1 MIFGMFTDERA
12 GRTDDGQ
19 QGAPGGAGAEAP
31 SGDGASHLAADELV
45 LEYPTSEEPVIDG
58 ESIAAEPG
66 AVTALIGPNGS
77 GKSTLLKGL
86 ADQLAPEAGRVLV
99 GGEAVHGM
107 DRKTLAKRLG
117 LLSQDSTAP
126 DSITVEDL
134 AYHGRYPHRGFFE
147 HVTAADHEA
156 VDRAIEFAGCDHLRD
171 REVGQLSGG
180 QRQLAWIAMVLAQ
193 DTDVLLLDEPT
204 TFLDMHHQLE
214 VMEIIETL
222 RAESDVTVV
231 VVLHDIEQ
239 AARLA
244 DRMVAMQDGE
254 IRARGTPEEVV
265 TEELLAE
272 VFRVDAAVEH
282 TDRGPKITPL
292 RPRHDAGEGE
302 ATGETEAESEG
313 RNDAPAVRR

>member
-1 MIFGMFTDERA
+1 MEIV
-12 GRTDDGQ
+12 
-19 QGAPGGAGAEAP
+19 EA
-31 SGDGASHLAADELV
+31 
-45 LEYPTSEEPVIDG
+45 
-58 ESIAAEPG
+58 
-66 AVTALIGPNGS
+66 
-77 GKSTLLKGL
+77 
-86 ADQLAPEAGRVLV
+86 
-99 GGEAVHGM
+99 
-107 DRKTLAKRLG
+107 
-117 LLSQDSTAP
+117 
-126 DSITVEDL
+126 
-134 AYHGRYPHRGFFE
+134 
-147 HVTAADHEA
+147 
-156 VDRAIEFAGCDHLRD
+156 LRD
-171 REVGQLSGG
+171 
-180 QRQLAWIAMVLAQ
+180 
-193 DTDVLLLDEPT
+193 
-204 TFLDMHHQLE
+204 
-214 VMEIIETL
+214 
-222 RAESDVTVV
+222 ESNITVV